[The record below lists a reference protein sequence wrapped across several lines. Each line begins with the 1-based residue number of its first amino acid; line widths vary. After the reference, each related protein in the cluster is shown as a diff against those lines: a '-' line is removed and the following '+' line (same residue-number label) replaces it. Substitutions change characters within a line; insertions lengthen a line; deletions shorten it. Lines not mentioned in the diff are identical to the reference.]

1 MQTHAEPE
9 SAMCRRARFLRGVV
23 FGFAVVL
30 VVVSYLLAVYW
41 SH

>member
-1 MQTHAEPE
+1 MQTHGEPE
-9 SAMCRRARFLRGVV
+9 SAMSRRARLLRAAV
-23 FGFAVVL
+23 FGFAVVF